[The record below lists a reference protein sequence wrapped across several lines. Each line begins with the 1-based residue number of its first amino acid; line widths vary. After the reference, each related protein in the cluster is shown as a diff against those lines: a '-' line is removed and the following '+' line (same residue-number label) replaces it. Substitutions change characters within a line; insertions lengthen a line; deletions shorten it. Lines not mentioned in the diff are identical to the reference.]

1 MTRPLQ
7 DEHSPKALSRFE
19 LWKRRRCE
27 SAERSA
33 LNRSRRLEQA
43 VKTVVLTGAPAR
55 IGGCQSRIP
64 GKIRRGLVALPAALL
79 LLGGAVSGPAQDSPP
94 DRRVVRPI
102 TLEEC
107 VRTALLQNR
116 ALQIERLTP
125 AITGSLLSG
134 SYGYYDPVFTLG
146 ARQEHSTDAGGFDP
160 SDFSRDAIYSA
171 DSQVASSA
179 LTGFLPSGLS
189 YTLGGNYAY
198 SEGFRNGLNFESYS
212 LQTGVGITQPLL
224 RNFWIDQGRL
234 TIQVNK
240 KNLKIS
246 KLGVSFVATDVINR
260 AQQAYYELAFANGEL
275 GVRRELLASRQQLLA
290 ATRRR
295 IEMGTLTVLDERQA
309 EAEVARVEVT
319 VTAADNAVRLAENQ
333 LKFVL
338 GDSWT
343 NSVNERLQP
352 MDALLVLP
360 ERFDLQECWQR
371 GLTNRADLA
380 QLRQEVE
387 KTRLD
392 LRYRRNQLFPSLD
405 LVAGYWRKGAS
416 TDQVLPPQPP
426 LASLPSA
433 REQIADGTSP
443 SDMLGFVFSVPL
455 TLSQERANYRVS
467 KNLKA
472 QAELRVKQS
481 EEQVMREIADAVYTA
496 RSCFERVG
504 SARRA
509 RELSELA
516 LAAEEEKLAG
526 GKSTLFF
533 VLQLQTDLATSRSA
547 ELRARADYN
556 RAVSQLRFAEA
567 TLLEHEQVVIEF
579 K

>member
-1 MTRPLQ
+1 MNEQLQ
-7 DEHSPKALSRFE
+7 GR
-19 LWKRRRCE
+19 
-27 SAERSA
+27 
-33 LNRSRRLEQA
+33 
-43 VKTVVLTGAPAR
+43 
-55 IGGCQSRIP
+55 
-64 GKIRRGLVALPAALL
+64 IRRALMALVGASF
-79 LLGGAVSGPAQDSPP
+79 LLGGAMSGPAQDSYP

-116 ALQIERLTP
+116 TLQIERLTP
-125 AITGSLLSG
+125 AITDSLLSG
-134 SYGYYDPVFTLG
+134 SYSYYDPVFTMG

-171 DSQVASSA
+171 DSQVASGT
-179 LTGFLPSGLS
+179 LTGVLPSGLS

-212 LQTGVGITQPLL
+212 LQTGVGISQPLL

-246 KLGVSFVATDVINR
+246 ELGVYFVASDVINR
-260 AQQAYYELAFANGEL
+260 AQQAYYELAYADGEVE
-275 GVRRELLASRQQLLA
+275 VRQQLLESRQQLLA

-295 IEMGTLTVLDERQA
+295 IEAGTLTVLDERLA

-319 VTAADNAVRLAENQ
+319 LTVANNAAQLAENE
-333 LKFVL
+333 LKSVL
-338 GDSWT
+338 GDPWT
-343 NSVNERLQP
+343 NSVNVRLQP
-352 MDALLVLP
+352 DDPLLVLP
-360 ERFDLQECWQR
+360 ERLELRECWHR
-371 GLTNRADLA
+371 GLANRADLA

-387 KTRLD
+387 KAQLN

-426 LASLPSA
+426 SASLPSA

-455 TLSQERANYRVS
+455 TLSQERANFRAS
-467 KNLKA
+467 KDLKA
-472 QAELRVKQS
+472 QAEIRVKQS
-481 EEQVMREIADAVYTA
+481 EEQVMREISDAVHTV
-496 RSCFERVG
+496 RSCFERVER
-504 SARRA
+504 SRRA

-516 LAAEEEKLAG
+516 LAAEEQKLAG

-533 VLQLQTDLATSRSA
+533 VLQLQSELATSRSA
-547 ELRARADYN
+547 EIRSKADYN

-567 TLLEHEQVVIEF
+567 TLLEQNQLDIEI

>member
-1 MTRPLQ
+1 MTRPIQQEPSL
-7 DEHSPKALSRFE
+7 DGDACFE
-19 LWKRRRCE
+19 
-27 SAERSA
+27 SG
-33 LNRSRRLEQA
+33 NRSRRLQRA
-43 VKTVVLTGAPAR
+43 DSGRQPAFPPSRADGYHAPMRGA
-55 IGGCQSRIP
+55 IP
-64 GKIRRGLVALPAALL
+64 RALMALAGVGLL
-79 LLGGAVSGPAQDSPP
+79 LSGSGSGQAQNSPP
-94 DRRVVRPI
+94 DHLVIRPI

-116 ALQIERLTP
+116 TLQIERLTP
-125 AITGSLLSG
+125 GITGSLLSG
-134 SYGYYDPVFTLG
+134 SYGYYDPVFTFG

-171 DSQVASSA
+171 DSHVASA
-179 LTGFLPSGLS
+179 GLTGFLPSGLS
-189 YTLGGNYAY
+189 YTLGGNYAD
-198 SEGFRNGLNFESYS
+198 SEGLRNGFNFQSYS

-246 KLGVSFVATDVINR
+246 ELGVSFVASDVINR

-275 GVRRELLASRQQLLA
+275 EVRRKLLASRQELLA

-319 VTAADNAVRLAENQ
+319 VTTADNAVQLAENQ
-333 LKFVL
+333 LKSVL

-343 NSVNERLQP
+343 NSVNVRLQP
-352 MDALLVLP
+352 VDLLLVLP
-360 ERFDLQECWQR
+360 ERLELQECWQH
-371 GLTNRADLA
+371 GLANRADLA

-387 KTRLD
+387 KAQLN

-416 TDQVLPPQPP
+416 TDQVLPPQSPS
-426 LASLPSA
+426 ASLPSA

-443 SDMLGFVFSVPL
+443 SDLLGFVFSVPL
-455 TLSQERANYRVS
+455 TLSQERANFRVG
-467 KNLKA
+467 KDLKA

-516 LAAEEEKLAG
+516 LEAEEQKLAG

-547 ELRARADYN
+547 ELRAKADYN

-567 TLLEHEQVVIEF
+567 TLLEHEQVAIEI

>member
-1 MTRPLQ
+1 M
-7 DEHSPKALSRFE
+7 
-19 LWKRRRCE
+19 
-27 SAERSA
+27 
-33 LNRSRRLEQA
+33 
-43 VKTVVLTGAPAR
+43 
-55 IGGCQSRIP
+55 
-64 GKIRRGLVALPAALL
+64 
-79 LLGGAVSGPAQDSPP
+79 
-94 DRRVVRPI
+94 
-102 TLEEC
+102 
-107 VRTALLQNR
+107 
-116 ALQIERLTP
+116 
-125 AITGSLLSG
+125 
-134 SYGYYDPVFTLG
+134 
-146 ARQEHSTDAGGFDP
+146 
-160 SDFSRDAIYSA
+160 
-171 DSQVASSA
+171 
-179 LTGFLPSGLS
+179 
-189 YTLGGNYAY
+189 
-198 SEGFRNGLNFESYS
+198 
-212 LQTGVGITQPLL
+212 
-224 RNFWIDQGRL
+224 
-234 TIQVNK
+234 
-240 KNLKIS
+240 
-246 KLGVSFVATDVINR
+246 SFVATDVINR

-426 LASLPSA
+426 SASLPSA

-467 KNLKA
+467 KNMKA

-481 EEQVMREIADAVYTA
+481 EEQVMREIADAVHGALVPRAGRQRPA
-496 RSCFERVG
+496 RARTLRAGPCRRG
-504 SARRA
+504 GKARR
-509 RELSELA
+509 REEHA
-516 LAAEEEKLAG
+516 LLRVAIADRPGHQPLRRTPGPGRITTAPSASSASPTPPCW
-526 GKSTLFF
+526 STNRWSSSS
-533 VLQLQTDLATSRSA
+533 SRTGPA
-547 ELRARADYN
+547 
-556 RAVSQLRFAEA
+556 
-567 TLLEHEQVVIEF
+567 
-579 K
+579 